1 MIQGN
6 RKNIFQAN
14 FFQAFSTYFVHLF
27 YNMYEL
33 YESIYME
40 IMIMPRVKRK
50 PILFWN
56 KCKEAENIFCTL
68 WPHVWGI
75 YPPWLETPLYE
86 SQHPPLM
93 FDVEKM

>member
-1 MIQGN
+1 MIQAY
-6 RKNIFQAN
+6 RKIFFKLIFFF

-40 IMIMPRVKRK
+40 IMIIPRVKRK

-56 KCKEAENIFCTL
+56 K
-68 WPHVWGI
+68 
-75 YPPWLETPLYE
+75 
-86 SQHPPLM
+86 
-93 FDVEKM
+93 

>member
-14 FFQAFSTYFVHLF
+14 FCICFQAFSTYFVHLF
-27 YNMYEL
+27 YMYES

-40 IMIMPRVKRK
+40 IMIMPRVKTK

-56 KCKEAENIFCTL
+56 K
-68 WPHVWGI
+68 
-75 YPPWLETPLYE
+75 
-86 SQHPPLM
+86 
-93 FDVEKM
+93 